1 MAKAAAKSTLPK
13 GVLQSDL
20 IRPAYDDADGIDYSV
35 GDSGQLTLYKTERFG
50 WVINTLFISRGK
62 RGQPDR
68 SYGQAIDTD
77 QVVSCG
83 NGPHVTETAV
93 VYLRKSRLEALKPLI
108 DQYADG
114 MKRANAIR
122 DRRSSRIA
130 QGQEMRAQGRRSWT
144 WDV

>member
-1 MAKAAAKSTLPK
+1 MAKAAAKSALPK
-13 GVLQSDL
+13 GVLKSDL
-20 IRPAYDDADGIDYSV
+20 VRPDYDDADGIDYNL
-35 GDSGQLTLYKTERFG
+35 GESGQLTLYKTERFG

-93 VYLRKSRLEALKPLI
+93 VYIRKSRAEALKPLT
-108 DQYADG
+108 DMYVEG

-130 QGQEMRAQGRRSWT
+130 QGQEMRAQGKRSWS